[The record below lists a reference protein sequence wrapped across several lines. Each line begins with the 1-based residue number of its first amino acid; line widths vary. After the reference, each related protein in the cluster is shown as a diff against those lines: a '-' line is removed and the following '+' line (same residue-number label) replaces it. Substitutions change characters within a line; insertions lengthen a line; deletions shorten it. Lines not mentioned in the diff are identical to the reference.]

1 MKVFATLT
9 DRERHTVITRK
20 VPFTRGYFVPAHRIA
35 MWGSLEDLVTVIQFV
50 DDIETKDGIDE
61 HTILT
66 SVVSDNDRNKVLYI
80 LERGADVNVGTKL
93 GDTPAHIAAMN
104 RFEDAFEALLKSH
117 PNLDAVTMY
126 LDNPMSVHDMI
137 ATSSNAIR
145 RSAVKYL
152 LQIDALTP
160 AILGKCLLPLVA
172 RGEYGEIVRIFD
184 LGVTGGVDASSFA
197 KASAYLRAVCIRLEV
212 STTYDID
219 AIVRYGALDAIRI
232 HIASSTGKNVSF
244 IEAITQSPIPYEII
258 VLLHGTGTRINAR
271 HWRMFIEDGMRRCE
285 GVEGVENRYRSL
297 RMLEWFCMSL
307 CIKGYD
313 RKDDDLPTLRDVA
326 LANLRSLEAKESNV
340 LLYKRIAL
348 AQFER
353 NWTLIFK

>member
-20 VPFTRGYFVPAHRIA
+20 VPFARGYFVPAHRIA
-35 MWGSLEDLVTVIQFV
+35 LWGSLEDLVTVIQFV

-66 SVVSDNDRNKVLYI
+66 SVVSDNDRDKVLYI

-160 AILGKCLLPLVA
+160 AILGKYLLPLVA

-219 AIVRYGALDAIRI
+219 AIVRHGALDAIRI